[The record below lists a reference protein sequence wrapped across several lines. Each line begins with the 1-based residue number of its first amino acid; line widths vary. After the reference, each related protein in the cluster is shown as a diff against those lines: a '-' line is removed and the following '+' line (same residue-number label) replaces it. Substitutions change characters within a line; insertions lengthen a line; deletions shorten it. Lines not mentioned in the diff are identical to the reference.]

1 MISMT
6 IKQKIALGFASIGL
20 LLLAGTSFFYTSLT
34 EIQTANKNIE
44 TLAIPVQQQSNQLQ
58 LTLLKMAK
66 LNSQAFSQSKRS
78 ELDVSHKAY
87 ESLKQEYVLIEQ
99 ALAKKVQDHP
109 QLQSLL
115 SKAQNHYQTYVQQN
129 AAMFTA
135 KLAIDEAKDK
145 FKSANAAFLEI
156 KTQAS
161 NAMIDLEIIDAG
173 SQAALLDDVIA
184 TGTRIDD
191 MIYTLGNS
199 LSDLG
204 RLTEQSAID
213 THKQDVSFLLSNI
226 TSNFDY
232 LKQQATDLPA
242 SEPLAV
248 FDASL
253 QEIVAFLQTPGTLY
267 QAQGKVVN
275 QQQLAT
281 DAYSQ
286 GNTLFSANFSALNE
300 LVNLADQRFDDL
312 QRVADDEI
320 TTAQTMAIVMAVIF
334 MLMASFIYFFTSKA
348 MLGPLRAINQA
359 LALIASGDLS
369 KRLTKT
375 NEDEFGTLMDSMNK
389 LSDDLTHLLE
399 GISRDAHRLDTSAIA
414 SQKQGLQI
422 SQSASG
428 QISRVNQAKTLVEH
442 INHSSNTVQAQA
454 DDAADQINKASELSV
469 QAKGLADNNQHRIE
483 KLSDNLADSV
493 AVMTSLSQH
502 SNNIGGI
509 LVTISA
515 IADQTNLLALNAAIE
530 AARAGENG
538 RGFAV
543 VADEVRSLA
552 ARTQSSTA
560 EIQNM
565 ISALQHETQ
574 NAVSAIGQGQ
584 SQANECVSQS
594 KTLHTAIEQIEN
606 ALKNI
611 SIMSQSINQAANEQV
626 QFSHQIGSTMEET
639 SQSAEQNAKESTL
652 MAEGSVELNKL
663 AHSLTAS
670 VERFKL

>member
-1 MISMT
+1 MLNMK

-20 LLLAGTSFFYTSLT
+20 LLLAGTSFFYASLNK
-34 EIQTANKNIE
+34 IQTANKNIE

-58 LTLLKMAK
+58 LALLKMAK

-87 ESLKQEYVLIEQ
+87 ESLTHEYILIEQ
-99 ALAKKVQDHP
+99 TLAKKVLAHP
-109 QLQSLL
+109 QLQGLL

-135 KLAIDEAKDK
+135 KLAIDEAKDN
-145 FKSANAAFLEI
+145 FKRVNAEFLEI

-213 THKQDVSFLLSNI
+213 THKQDMSFLLSNI
-226 TSNFDY
+226 SSNFDY
-232 LKQQATDLPA
+232 LKQQATSLPA
-242 SEPLAV
+242 DEQLAT

-253 QEIVAFLQTPGTLY
+253 QQIVVFLQTPASLY
-267 QAQGKVVN
+267 QAQEKVIE
-275 QQQLAT
+275 QQQQAS
-281 DAYSQ
+281 DAYNQ
-286 GNTLFSANFSALNE
+286 GNTLFSESFSALNQ
-300 LVNLADQRFDDL
+300 LVNLADQGFDDL
-312 QRVADDEI
+312 QRVAYDEI
-320 TTAQTMAIVMAVIF
+320 TTAQTLAIVMAVIF
-334 MLMASFIYFFTSKA
+334 ILMASFIYFFTSKA
-348 MLGPLRAINQA
+348 MLGPLEAINQA

-389 LSDDLTHLLE
+389 LSDDLTHLLQN
-399 GISRDAHRLDTSAIA
+399 ISRDAHRLDTSAIA
-414 SQKQGLQI
+414 SQKQGQQI

-428 QISRVNQAKTLVEH
+428 QISRVNQAKILVEH
-442 INHSSNTVQAQA
+442 INHSSSTVHAQA
-454 DDAADQINKASELSV
+454 DEAADQIHKASALSV
-469 QAKGLADNNQHRIE
+469 QAKGIADNNQHRIE

-493 AVMTSLSQH
+493 VVMTSLSQH
-502 SNNIGGI
+502 SDNIGGI

-530 AARAGENG
+530 AARAGEHG

-560 EIQNM
+560 EIQTM
-565 ISALQHETQ
+565 ISALQQETQ
-574 NAVSAIGQGQ
+574 NAVGAIGQGQ
-584 SQANECVSQS
+584 SQATECVSES

-606 ALKNI
+606 ALQNI
-611 SIMSQSINQAANEQV
+611 SVMSQSINQAANEQV
-626 QFSHQIGSTMEET
+626 QFSHQIGATMADT
-639 SQSAEQNAKESTL
+639 SQAAEHNAKESAS
-652 MAEGSVELNKL
+652 MAERSAELNKL

>member
-6 IKQKIALGFASIGL
+6 IKQKIALGFSSIGL
-20 LLLAGTSFFYTSLT
+20 LLLAGTSFFYASLNK
-34 EIQTANKNIE
+34 IQTANKNIE
-44 TLAIPVQQQSNQLQ
+44 TIAIPVQQQSNQLQ

-66 LNSQAFSQSKRS
+66 RNSQAFSQSKRS
-78 ELDVSHKAY
+78 ELETSHKEY
-87 ESLKQEYVLIEQ
+87 ESLKQEYLLIEQ
-99 ALAKKVQDHP
+99 ALAKKVLYHP

-115 SKAQNHYQTYVQQN
+115 SKAQSHYQTYVQQS

-135 KLAIDEAKDK
+135 KLGTDIAKDN
-145 FKSANAAFLEI
+145 FKKINAEFIEI

-213 THKQDVSFLLSNI
+213 THKQDMSFLLSNI
-226 TSNFDY
+226 SSNFDY
-232 LKQQATDLPA
+232 LKQQAASLPA
-242 SEPLAV
+242 DEQLAA

-253 QEIVAFLQTPGTLY
+253 QQIVAFLQTPGTLY
-267 QAQGKVVN
+267 QAQGKVIE
-275 QQQLAT
+275 QQQQAN

-286 GNTLFSANFSALNE
+286 GNSLFSNNFSALNQ
-300 LVNLADQRFDDL
+300 LVDLADQGFDDL
-312 QRVADDEI
+312 QRVADNEI
-320 TTAQTMAIVMAVIF
+320 TTAQTLAIVMAVIF
-334 MLMASFIYFFTSKA
+334 ILMASFIYFFTSKA
-348 MLGPLRAINQA
+348 MLGPLAAINQA

-375 NEDEFGTLMDSMNK
+375 NKDEFGTLIDSMNK
-389 LSDDLTHLLE
+389 LSDDLTYLLKN
-399 GISRDAHRLDTSAIA
+399 ISRDAHRLDTSAIA
-414 SQKQGLQI
+414 SQKQGQQI

-428 QISRVNQAKTLVEH
+428 QISRVNHAKNLVEH
-442 INHSSNTVQAQA
+442 INQSSSTVHTQA
-454 DDAADQINKASELSV
+454 DEAAVQIHKASELSV
-469 QAKGLADNNQHRIE
+469 QAKGIADNNQHRIE

-493 AVMTSLSQH
+493 VVMTSLSQH
-502 SNNIGGI
+502 SDNIGGI

-530 AARAGENG
+530 AARAGEHG

-560 EIQNM
+560 EIQTM
-565 ISALQHETQ
+565 ISALQQETQ
-574 NAVSAIGQGQ
+574 NAVGAIGQGQ
-584 SQANECVSQS
+584 SQATECVSES

-606 ALKNI
+606 ALQNI

-626 QFSHQIGSTMEET
+626 QFSHQIGSTMADT
-639 SQSAEQNAKESTL
+639 SQAAEHNAKESAS
-652 MAEGSVELNKL
+652 MAERSTELNQL
-663 AHSLTAS
+663 AHSLTTS